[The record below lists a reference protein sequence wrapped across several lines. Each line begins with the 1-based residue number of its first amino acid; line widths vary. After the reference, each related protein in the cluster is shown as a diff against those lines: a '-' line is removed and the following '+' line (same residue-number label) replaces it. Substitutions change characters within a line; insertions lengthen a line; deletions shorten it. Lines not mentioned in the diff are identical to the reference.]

1 MMTDWRDRD
10 IRLDVE
16 MTDSSPAS
24 DPETW
29 VDQHGDYLY
38 RYALFRI
45 RDPHLAEDL
54 VQETLLAA
62 LEARNTFAGHSSE
75 RTWLVGILK
84 HKIIDYLRQRHREPS
99 FDTSDSAD
107 TSTEEFFTRMGMWKV
122 KPDEWSVDP
131 EAALNRKEFWDV
143 FARCLSQL
151 PARQADAFVLRE
163 IEGWDNKEI
172 SKVLNVSAT
181 NLWVMLHRARMRLR
195 RCLEIHWF
203 GGKTKEN

>member
-1 MMTDWRDRD
+1 MMADWRDRD

-16 MTDSSPAS
+16 RRGSSQAS

-45 RDPHLAEDL
+45 RDPHVAEDL

-62 LEARNTFAGHSSE
+62 LEARSKFAGHSSE

-107 TSTEEFFTRMGMWKV
+107 VLTEEFFTRMGMWKL
-122 KPDEWSVDP
+122 KPDEWILDP

-151 PARQADAFVLRE
+151 PTRQADAFVLRE
-163 IEGWDNKEI
+163 IEGLDNKEI